1 MKILLVEDE
10 KDLSDAVCQ
19 ILRSS
24 RYEAVPA
31 YDGET
36 GLDEA
41 LSGIYDLLLLDIML
55 PVRDGISILR
65 EYRASGGSAPVLLL
79 TAKGA
84 IQDKVRGLDSGA
96 DDYLSKP
103 FAAEELLARVR
114 ALSRR
119 KGEFLQDD
127 RLSFGD
133 LQLDLS
139 AYELRRGANHIR
151 LSNKEFEILR
161 YFFLHEGQVA
171 RKEDLLVKLWG
182 YDSPADSNN
191 LEVYLSF
198 LRKKLGFLHSGVRIT
213 SVRGIGYRLEEGN
226 A

>member
-79 TAKGA
+79 TAKGE

-96 DDYLSKP
+96 LLRGSATGPVRLRAAAGSKP
-103 FAAEELLARVR
+103 
-114 ALSRR
+114 
-119 KGEFLQDD
+119 
-127 RLSFGD
+127 
-133 LQLDLS
+133 
-139 AYELRRGANHIR
+139 Y
-151 LSNKEFEILR
+151 
-161 YFFLHEGQVA
+161 
-171 RKEDLLVKLWG
+171 
-182 YDSPADSNN
+182 PA
-191 LEVYLSF
+191 F
-198 LRKKLGFLHSGVRIT
+198 QQ
-213 SVRGIGYRLEEGN
+213 GI
-226 A
+226 